1 MIDSP
6 QDRFSERP
14 RFDGC
19 RSNVVE
25 PTRLLTVREAAHR
38 LALGRSTLYNL
49 MDRGALPYVKIGRAR
64 RIPSGEIERLVRD
77 SLVVRDSGAL
87 PA

>member
-1 MIDSP
+1 MD
-6 QDRFSERP
+6 
-14 RFDGC
+14 
-19 RSNVVE
+19 E
-25 PTRLLTVREAAHR
+25 PTRLLTVREAADR

-64 RIPSGEIERLVRD
+64 RIPPQALERLVRE
-77 SLVVRDSGAL
+77 SLVVRDSEAF